1 MTLTEL
7 VELLRSFF
15 PRRLP
20 KEYYERTI
28 EVWTVG
34 TIQSKDFFDS
44 QLRWFIGSWMLFL
57 FKLSPLKGWSLC
69 SCCTCSICIH
79 MEVWYWWIFYQW
91 IFRSHWKAA
100 AFFFCEC
107 YLCILKRQKSTI
119 LHGRFTRCG
128 AVMDI
133 CTHLATID
141 LVFSCVLWINILPR
155 TKFLTQL
162 RQWVSRIT
170 LWKLRSIVQMRMT
183 KTIRRNTQRLGTWR
197 PTTE

>member
-1 MTLTEL
+1 MISTEL

-34 TIQSKDFFDS
+34 TIQSKDFCWLPVEVVHRLMNVISFQS
-44 QLRWFIGSWMLFL
+44 
-57 FKLSPLKGWSLC
+57 SPLKGWSLC
-69 SCCTCSICIH
+69 SCCTCSIYIH
-79 MEVWYWWIFYQW
+79 MEVWYWWIFYMW

-107 YLCILKRQKSTI
+107 YLYILKRQKSTI

-155 TKFLTQL
+155 TRFLTQL
-162 RQWVSRIT
+162 RQWVLRIT

-183 KTIRRNTQRLGTWR
+183 KMIRRNTQRLGTWR